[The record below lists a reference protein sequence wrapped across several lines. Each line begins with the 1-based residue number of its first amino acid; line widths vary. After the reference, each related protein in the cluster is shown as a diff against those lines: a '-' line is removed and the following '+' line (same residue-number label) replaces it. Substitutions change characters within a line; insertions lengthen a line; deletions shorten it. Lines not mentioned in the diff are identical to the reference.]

1 MPDWGKLTD
10 EQIKRVVNPIPPE
23 QLERII
29 RTSRA
34 IHESTGRRRF
44 VARMSILDLD
54 EQATAA
60 KPEEKT
66 DSSGAPSLGAP
77 DTDEGAPS
85 DLGK

>member
-60 KPEEKT
+60 EPEERI
-66 DSSGAPSLGAP
+66 DSSEASILRPT
-77 DTDEGAPS
+77 DTEEGAPS
-85 DLGK
+85 DLDK